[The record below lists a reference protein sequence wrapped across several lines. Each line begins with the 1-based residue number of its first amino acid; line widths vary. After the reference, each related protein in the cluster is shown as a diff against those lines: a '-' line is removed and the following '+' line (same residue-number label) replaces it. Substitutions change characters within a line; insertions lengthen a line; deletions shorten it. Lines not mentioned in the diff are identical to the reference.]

1 MYASSSCG
9 TMPALEHKFFL
20 FCLSLVPLILPMSML
35 VALAMSAPKLAV
47 SNTP

>member
-1 MYASSSCG
+1 MPRPYA
-9 TMPALEHKFFL
+9 ALCLRCFFL